1 MVLKEISVIFFQAYS
16 CIVIQHKSKAVLA
29 NKWLVVQCFL
39 ENVGMKTRRNIMQLK
54 NICSDQ
60 LIGQIKDKIF
70 QNHKT
75 SVLCSGY
82 IILKLYDFGQIFVRK

>member
-60 LIGQIKDKIF
+60 LIGQIKDKICPKSYNF
-70 QNHKT
+70 ST
-75 SVLCSGY
+75 M
-82 IILKLYDFGQIFVRK
+82 